1 MRGRW
6 QDWANALF
14 GIWLVLS
21 PVVLGDTTPVA
32 ATNGY
37 IVGAAVLLLS
47 ILAIVRGQPW
57 EEWLNLGLGIW
68 LLIAPF
74 VLNYAGLPVPM
85 WNHLLVGLLI
95 GGDALWTL
103 QRRPPPEAV

>member
-6 QDWANALF
+6 QDWANTLF
-14 GIWLVLS
+14 GVWLLLS
-21 PVVLGDTTPVA
+21 PQLFGFHPGEA
-32 ATNGY
+32 ATNSY
-37 IVGAAVLLLS
+37 TVGAAVLLLS
-47 ILAIVRGQPW
+47 ALAVIRGRPW

-74 VLNYAGLPVPM
+74 VLGYAGLPVPM
-85 WNHLLVGLLI
+85 WNHLLIGLLI
-95 GGDALWTL
+95 GGDALWTM